1 MTFLTLLCA
10 LALSGIAA
18 YYSVIGLAAIFTG
31 AFWPIVFM
39 GSVLEASKLVT
50 TSWLYRNWKN
60 CPFLLKSYLTFA
72 VVILMVITSMGI
84 FGFLSKAHIDST
96 MDAGANTIEVKTL
109 VQQEKI
115 VKERLDYLLAR
126 AKDPSTA
133 SNRLD
138 RQIQDTQKELAD
150 INKKKLPLL
159 KESNKLTAEVG
170 PIKYVGD
177 MIYGT
182 EDENGLDKAVRLVIM
197 LIMVVFDPLAVLLL
211 IAANMSMKQKS
222 GTPIVNHGEIV
233 GLTPSDIPVFTDTIN
248 KLWTK
253 KADEPK
259 ETDAF
264 KNHKAIWKKKEYG
277 IPSTDTDE
285 NPPLQEPQVEE
296 SVPLENPTEP
306 QTVEIDKENIAAIE
320 ERTLP
325 VPQQILLD
333 EATGETIPPISAG
346 PVVIHHA
353 PGVYEEHHDLTEEPP
368 QKITKYDYDAE
379 YAFREKGK

>member
-18 YYSVIGLAAIFTG
+18 YYSILGLAAIFTG

-60 CPFLLKSYLTFA
+60 CPLLLKSYLTFA

-96 MDAGANTIEVKTL
+96 MDAGMNSVEVKTV

-115 VKERLDYLLAR
+115 AKERLDYLLAR

-138 RQIQDTQKELAD
+138 NQIQSTQKELVE

-159 KESNKLTAEVG
+159 KESNKLVAEVG

-182 EDENGLDKAVRLVIM
+182 DDENAIDKAVRLVIM

-211 IAANMSMKQKS
+211 VAANISMKKPEETQ
-222 GTPIVNHGEIV
+222 
-233 GLTPSDIPVFTDTIN
+233 PV
-248 KLWTK
+248 K
-253 KADEPK
+253 KTWNE
-259 ETDAF
+259 F
-264 KNHKAIWKKKEYG
+264 FKKE
-277 IPSTDTDE
+277 PVPDDM
-285 NPPLQEPQVEE
+285 VE
-296 SVPLENPTEP
+296 
-306 QTVEIDKENIAAIE
+306 VEKENIATVE
-320 ERTLP
+320 EN
-325 VPQQILLD
+325 VPAEEEPIVID
-333 EATGETIPPISAG
+333 DASGESIPPISKKKRG
-346 PVVIHHA
+346 FPNRKS
-353 PGVYEEHHDLTEEPP
+353 
-368 QKITKYDYDAE
+368 KIDSMYVDGAE
-379 YAFREKGK
+379 LAFRKKENE

>member
-96 MDAGANTIEVKTL
+96 MDAGANSIEVKTL

-115 VKERLDYLLAR
+115 TKERLDYLLAR

-138 RQIQDTQKELAD
+138 KQIQDTQKELTE
-150 INKKKLPLL
+150 INRKKLPLL

-182 EDENGLDKAVRLVIM
+182 DDDNALDKAVRLVIM

-211 IAANMSMKQKS
+211 IAANISMKEK
-222 GTPIVNHGEIV
+222 
-233 GLTPSDIPVFTDTIN
+233 
-248 KLWTK
+248 
-253 KADEPK
+253 DEK
-259 ETDAF
+259 
-264 KNHKAIWKKKEYG
+264 
-277 IPSTDTDE
+277 STDDTKIPAE
-285 NPPLQEPQVEE
+285 ERISTIQSVEE
-296 SVPLENPTEP
+296 PESNK
-306 QTVEIDKENIAAIE
+306 VEIEKENITTVEENVVPHPPKKRGFPNRKSKIE
-320 ERTLP
+320 
-325 VPQQILLD
+325 
-333 EATGETIPPISAG
+333 
-346 PVVIHHA
+346 
-353 PGVYEEHHDLTEEPP
+353 
-368 QKITKYDYDAE
+368 TKYDYDAE
-379 YAFREKGK
+379 LAFREKENK